1 MPKPYRATLHWLY
14 LCYLLDIRYIH
25 GLFVYIY
32 IYNSIMYSWLQRM
45 PCTLNNHREAQCLWR
60 EFWCVFFICKILF
73 AIFPRYFVYDLLYQ
87 HVALFDTSGIPPG
100 GWIFLHEWHVA
111 GALNQEMS
119 KCAEAGLGKKGD
131 VFFLIT
137 PKKEAVKNSRIRKF
151 LHTFFYARH
160 RPTAFIWSRNFSLD
174 ILCISQGRL
183 CSFIRLDVDIPVQAV
198 PLKMIEIPDGW
209 FSNTF
214 CHCKDDDLV
223 PWRWSK
229 KVIGNICQ
237 SFCNPGYNFP
247 PFC

>member
-131 VFFLIT
+131 VFFFNH
-137 PKKEAVKNSRIRKF
+137 PKKGSCKKLQNQKISPHLF
-151 LHTFFYARH
+151 LCT
-160 RPTAFIWSRNFSLD
+160 T
-174 ILCISQGRL
+174 
-183 CSFIRLDVDIPVQAV
+183 
-198 PLKMIEIPDGW
+198 
-209 FSNTF
+209 
-214 CHCKDDDLV
+214 
-223 PWRWSK
+223 
-229 KVIGNICQ
+229 
-237 SFCNPGYNFP
+237 
-247 PFC
+247 

>member
-25 GLFVYIY
+25 GLFVY

-60 EFWCVFFICKILF
+60 EFWCGFFICKILF

-119 KCAEAGLGKKGD
+119 KCAEAGLGKKKGMM
-131 VFFLIT
+131 FFFSSFFIT
-137 PKKEAVKNSRIRKF
+137 PKKEAVKKLQNQ
-151 LHTFFYARH
+151 
-160 RPTAFIWSRNFSLD
+160 N
-174 ILCISQGRL
+174 ISPHHRL
-183 CSFIRLDVDIPVQAV
+183 C
-198 PLKMIEIPDGW
+198 
-209 FSNTF
+209 TT
-214 CHCKDDDLV
+214 
-223 PWRWSK
+223 
-229 KVIGNICQ
+229 
-237 SFCNPGYNFP
+237 
-247 PFC
+247 

>member
-1 MPKPYRATLHWLY
+1 MICCTNMLLSLIHLGSLLVDEYSFMNGTWLEPSTRR
-14 LCYLLDIRYIH
+14 CQ
-25 GLFVYIY
+25 
-32 IYNSIMYSWLQRM
+32 N
-45 PCTLNNHREAQCLWR
+45 AQ
-60 EFWCVFFICKILF
+60 KQ
-73 AIFPRYFVYDLLYQ
+73 D
-87 HVALFDTSGIPPG
+87 
-100 GWIFLHEWHVA
+100 
-111 GALNQEMS
+111 
-119 KCAEAGLGKKGD
+119 LGKKGMF
-131 VFFLIT
+131 FFLIT